1 MQLFDERLRKI
12 HQASLIFC
20 CVCVD
25 VFFFLMGGWRGR
37 KMEICEIYRWIS
49 SVAEVGNE

>member
-20 CVCVD
+20 CVCVLM
-25 VFFFLMGGWRGR
+25 FFLFDGGVEGEKDGDLRDLPVDFQCCRG
-37 KMEICEIYRWIS
+37 
-49 SVAEVGNE
+49 